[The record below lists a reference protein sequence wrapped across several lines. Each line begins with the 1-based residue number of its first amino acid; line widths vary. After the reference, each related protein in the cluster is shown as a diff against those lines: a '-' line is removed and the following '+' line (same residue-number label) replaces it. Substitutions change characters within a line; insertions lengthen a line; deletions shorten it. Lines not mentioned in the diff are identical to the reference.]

1 MKALFAMDLMGGK
14 CVRLKKGDF
23 TQVTVYSE
31 APVEKI
37 KEMRAKGARDFHII
51 DLDGARTG
59 KRIHHEIIGDIRR
72 EVDGYM
78 EVGGGI
84 RDVDDITYYGERGL
98 NGIIIGTRALEDD
111 AFFEGLDRFSNII
124 LGLDLY
130 EGKPMARGWRTAVN
144 KDIQEI
150 LDSSRRIGI
159 MAILCTS
166 IERDGMLAGPDYEGL
181 KKLSSMTKLP
191 VIASGGVTTIDD
203 VKRLKDSGVWAT
215 ILGKA
220 VYEGLIS
227 IEEAVAYAD

>member
-1 MKALFAMDLMGGK
+1 VKALFAMDLMGGK

-31 APVEKI
+31 NPVEQI
-37 KEMRAKGARDFHII
+37 EEMREKGARDFHII

-59 KRIHHEIIGDIRR
+59 VRTHHKIIQEIRQKV
-72 EVDGYM
+72 EGYM

-84 RDVDDITYYGERGL
+84 RDVSDIKYYSEWGL
-98 NGIIIGTRALEDD
+98 NGIILGTRALEDD
-111 AFFEGLDRFSNII
+111 TFFEGLNVFKNII

-130 EGKPMARGWRTAVN
+130 EGKPMARGWKTAVN

-150 LDSSRRIGI
+150 LDASERIGI

-166 IERDGMLAGPDYEGL
+166 IERDGMLTGPDFEGL
-181 KKLSSMTKLP
+181 KKLASMTRLP
-191 VIASGGVTTIDD
+191 IIASGGVSSIDD
-203 VKRLKDSGVWAT
+203 VKKLKDSGVWAT

-227 IEEAVAYAD
+227 IEEAATYAD

>member
-1 MKALFAMDLMGGK
+1 MKALFAMDLMDGK

-31 APVEKI
+31 TPVEKI
-37 KEMRAKGARDFHII
+37 KEMRSRGARDFHII

-59 KRIHHEIIGDIRR
+59 KRTHHQIIRDIRL
-72 EVDGYM
+72 EVGGYM

-84 RDVDDITYYGERGL
+84 RDVDDIRFYGETGL
-98 NGIIIGTRALEDD
+98 DGIIIGTRALEDD
-111 AFFEGLDRFSNII
+111 VFFEGLGIFDNIV

-130 EGKPMARGWRTAVN
+130 KGKPMARGWKTAVD

-166 IERDGMLAGPDYEGL
+166 IERDGMLTGPDYKGL

-191 VIASGGVTTIDD
+191 IIASGGVTTIDD

-220 VYEGLIS
+220 VYEGLIG
-227 IEEAVAYAD
+227 IEEAVTYAD

>member
-1 MKALFAMDLMGGK
+1 MKALFAMDLMDGK

-31 APVEKI
+31 TPVEKI
-37 KEMRAKGARDFHII
+37 KEMRSRGARDFHII

-59 KRIHHEIIGDIRR
+59 KRTHHQIIRDIRQ
-72 EVDGYM
+72 EVGGYM

-84 RDVDDITYYGERGL
+84 RDVDDIRFYGETGL
-98 NGIIIGTRALEDD
+98 DGIIIGTRALEDD
-111 AFFEGLDRFSNII
+111 AFFEGLDIFNNIV

-130 EGKPMARGWRTAVN
+130 EGKPMARGWKTAVN

-150 LDSSRRIGI
+150 LDSSHRIGI

-191 VIASGGVTTIDD
+191 IIASGGVTTIDD
-203 VKRLKDSGVWAT
+203 VKKLKDSGVWAT

-220 VYEGLIS
+220 VYEGLIG
-227 IEEAVAYAD
+227 IEETVAYAD